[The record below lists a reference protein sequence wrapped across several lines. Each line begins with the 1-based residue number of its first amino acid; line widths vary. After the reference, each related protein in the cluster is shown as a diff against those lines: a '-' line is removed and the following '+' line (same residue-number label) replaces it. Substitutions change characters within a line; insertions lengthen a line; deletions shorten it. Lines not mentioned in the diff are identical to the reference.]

1 MSLLLDTVTFL
12 WQIGDSPR
20 LSDTVRAAFRDATRE
35 IFLSAASS
43 WEITVKHHLGKLPLP
58 RRPEDFVPE
67 MRERLSVQ
75 SLAIDEGSTL
85 QVTKLPDLH
94 RDPFDRILV
103 CQAIQHGLTI
113 ATPDQ
118 RLRQYPVRCL
128 W

>member
-1 MSLLLDTVTFL
+1 MNLLLDTVTFL
-12 WQIGDSPR
+12 WLVGDSPH
-20 LSDTVRAAFRDATRE
+20 LTEGVRAAFRDPGRE
-35 IFLSAASS
+35 VFLSSASS
-43 WEITVKHHLGKLPLP
+43 WEIAVKNQLGKLPLP
-58 RRPEDFVPE
+58 RPPEVFVPE

-85 QVTKLPDLH
+85 QLAKLPDLH
-94 RDPFDRILV
+94 RDPFDRMLV

-118 RLRQYPVRCL
+118 QLRQYPVRCL